1 MTVQHVTLS
10 YRLLKE
16 IQIFPPTHSISRAKR
31 FRPFDYACLSVE
43 LLQSSAVDCIV
54 RYSRPYSPLQWTV
67 QSAGGD
73 CNNLPFKKPWLTIR
87 NGLLFRKDTKKRHP
101 QYGHLFLVLIFSLS
115 P

>member
-16 IQIFPPTHSISRAKR
+16 IQISPPTHSISRAKR

-54 RYSRPYSPLQWTV
+54 RYSGLYSPLQWTV
-67 QSAGGD
+67 
-73 CNNLPFKKPWLTIR
+73 
-87 NGLLFRKDTKKRHP
+87 
-101 QYGHLFLVLIFSLS
+101 
-115 P
+115 

>member
-43 LLQSSAVDCIV
+43 LLQSSAMDCIV
-54 RYSRPYSPLQWTV
+54 RYRRPYSPLQWTV
-67 QSAGGD
+67 QSAVGD
-73 CNNLPFKKPWLTIR
+73 CNNLPFKKAWLTLR
-87 NGLLFRKDTKKRHP
+87 NGLPFPSFFH
-101 QYGHLFLVLIFSLS
+101 VLALWHS
-115 P
+115 PLC